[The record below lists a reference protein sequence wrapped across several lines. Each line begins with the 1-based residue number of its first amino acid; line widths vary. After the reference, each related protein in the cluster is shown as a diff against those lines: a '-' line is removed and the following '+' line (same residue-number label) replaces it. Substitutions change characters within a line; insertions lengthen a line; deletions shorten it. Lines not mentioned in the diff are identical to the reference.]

1 MLQRC
6 KICHLKGIGTTLI
19 LCDDCNLGYH
29 LQCLRPALSDVP
41 VGHWSCVAC
50 KVMSL
55 VRHYSLGE
63 MPMYITES
71 GCPVDALFNSDISKN
86 TF

>member
-50 KVMSL
+50 KVMVLSKTL
-55 VRHYSLGE
+55 QPWR
-63 MPMYITES
+63 
-71 GCPVDALFNSDISKN
+71 DAYVHH
-86 TF
+86 